1 MTGDRRLGG
10 HWLVT
15 LAGRV
20 TGVGTPLADRVT
32 KVRRHQPCHWGGKDT
47 KRGDTG
53 RWGGHQ
59 HSQRRKDK
67 ALQQTPDKIL
77 SEKTRG

>member
-32 KVRRHQPCHWGGKDT
+32 KVERHQLCQWGGVGRTPILVTLADRVT
-47 KRGDTG
+47 KVG
-53 RWGGHQ
+53 R
-59 HSQRRKDK
+59 
-67 ALQQTPDKIL
+67 TPTFT
-77 SEKTRG
+77 EEER

>member
-1 MTGDRRLGG
+1 MTGDRRLAG

-32 KVRRHQPCHWGGKDT
+32 KIRGHQPCHCQG
-47 KRGDTG
+47 GDTNPG
-53 RWGGHQ
+53 DTVGPGHLGEDT
-59 HSQRRKDK
+59 SMR
-67 ALQQTPDKIL
+67 
-77 SEKTRG
+77 